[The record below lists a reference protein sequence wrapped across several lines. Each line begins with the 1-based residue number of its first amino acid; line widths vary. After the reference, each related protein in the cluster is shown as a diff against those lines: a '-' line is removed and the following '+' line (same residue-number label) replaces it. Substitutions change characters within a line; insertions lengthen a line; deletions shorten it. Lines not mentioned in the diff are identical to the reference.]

1 MSFFFAEGSS
11 SMRRWCLAAACAV
24 AISCVAVPAAAAKQR
39 PQDRLDAYTVV
50 TTAGQL
56 AAFEEKG
63 LDVAESQ
70 VTPSGVEAQMIL
82 TRSQAQDVRAE
93 GASATLTRVKGG
105 QTVKQFAAAQA
116 ANGFTVW
123 KSYDEPGGYRDQM
136 YELASKYPGV
146 TKLVR
151 IGTTLQGREI
161 LALKVTQGARGV
173 RDGRRPAVL
182 FSATQHARE
191 WIATEIDRRL
201 MYHYIEGWAAEDPEI
216 VKLLQSTELWF
227 VPVMNP
233 DGYQYSFDVERLWR
247 KNLRDNDSDGQ
258 TTISD
263 GVDPNRNY
271 PEHFRYDEEGSSKIL
286 SSQTYRGPAPA
297 SERETQAIMGL
308 SERVGFEFNV
318 NYHSNGRW
326 LLYPEG
332 WQTSSPTADDP
343 IYFALSGNLD
353 RPAIDGFHPGLSS
366 DVLYV
371 TNGEANDY
379 MHKRGG
385 ALAWTPELSPGCPTC
400 GFVFPDD
407 EALVREEFERNLP
420 FAESVANSAADP
432 DDPKSSLGIE
442 TKPFYLKSDDP
453 YKEGLPGSNFTFK
466 YSYGDPQPV
475 QVLAKR
481 ALGAVT
487 AKYKI
492 NGGPTLS
499 ASTSEWTGGEKYRPA
514 SVWYRVMR
522 GTITGTKPGDK
533 VEVWFEGGGQKSE
546 SFTYEMVSD
555 SNRPMLVV
563 AAEDYSG
570 ASPAQPQGPHYAQT
584 YLDALAANGVA
595 ADVYDVDASNRTA
608 PDALGVLSHY
618 KGVIWYTG
626 DDVVTRKQG
635 WAGGNA
641 DRLALDEILEM
652 RAYMDEGG
660 RVAYTGKT
668 AGMQYTAAGVG
679 TQYYDPKNEG
689 MCHPNNRDPSWD
701 PRRCLLLRGS
711 TFGGDLIN
719 DVLQY
724 WFGGMLQI
732 AGDGQTGTTPFALN
746 GIGNPFDGLPQ
757 WSLTAP
763 QPSNPPSTSSFVT
776 TSGVLPAD
784 EYPQFES
791 RASAR
796 WAKPGGP
803 FDPHTGSRYVYSQIA
818 DVTYKRL
825 TREIVV
831 PAGGGELTFWTSYDT
846 EPDWD
851 YLAVEARTAGGN
863 DWTTLPDANGHTSQG
878 TGQSCPAPSSGGW
891 RTLHPHLDHYQT
903 RAADSTCTP
912 TGTTGQW
919 NAATGN
925 SGGWQQWRID
935 LSGYAGKTV
944 EISIAYISD
953 WGTQNLGVFLDDF
966 AWPGGSTS
974 FEGTDTGGWQITGP
988 PEGSGANANNWEI
1001 TDAGGFPVG
1010 ASITTPRSILMGYG
1024 FETIS
1029 TAEQRNA
1036 VMGRIASYLLR

>member
-1 MSFFFAEGSS
+1 MQ
-11 SMRRWCLAAACAV
+11 RWCLAAACAV
-24 AISCVAVPAAAAKQR
+24 AILCVAVPAAAAKQR

-70 VTPSGVEAQMIL
+70 VTASGVEAQMIL

-161 LALKVTQGARGV
+161 LALKVTQGARGQ

-201 MYHYIEGWAAEDPEI
+201 MYHYIEGWANDDPEI

-233 DGYQYSFDVERLWR
+233 DGYQYTFDVERLWR
-247 KNLRDNDSDGQ
+247 KNLRDNDGDGQ
-258 TTISD
+258 TTNAD

-271 PEHFRYDEEGSSKIL
+271 PEHFKYDEEGSSKIL
-286 SSQTYRGPAPA
+286 SSQTYRGTGPA

-332 WQTSSPTADDP
+332 WQTNSPTADDP

-353 RPAIDGFHPGLSS
+353 RPAIEGFHPGLSS

-379 MHKRGG
+379 LHKRGD
-385 ALAWTPELSPGCPTC
+385 ALAWTPELSPGCPSC

-407 EALVREEFERNLP
+407 EALVQEEFERNLP

-432 DDPKSSLGIE
+432 DDPKSSLGIK

-453 YKEGLPGSNFTFK
+453 YKEGLPNSNFTFK
-466 YSYGDPQPV
+466 YSYGDPQTV

-487 AKYKI
+487 VKYKI
-492 NGGPTLS
+492 NGGPTRS
-499 ASTSEWTGGEKYRPA
+499 APTAEWNGGEKYKPA
-514 SVWYRVMR
+514 SVWYHVMR
-522 GTITGTKPGDK
+522 GTVTGTKPGDK

-546 SFTYEMVSD
+546 SFTYDMVSD
-555 SNRPMLVV
+555 SNRQMLVV

-570 ASPAQPQGPHYAQT
+570 ASPAQTPGLHYAQT
-584 YLDALAANGVA
+584 FVDALAQNNVA
-595 ADVYDVDASNRTA
+595 ADIYDVDASSRTA

-626 DDVVTRKQG
+626 DDAVTREG
-635 WAGGNA
+635 DGRGPGNA
-641 DRLALDEILEM
+641 DRLALDEMLEM
-652 RAYMDEGG
+652 RSYMDEGG
-660 RVAYTGKT
+660 RVAYMGRS
-668 AGMQYTAAGVG
+668 AGMQFTGAGVG
-679 TQYYDPKNEG
+679 TQFYDPKDEAVCRIGGAAN
-689 MCHPNNRDPSWD
+689 PALD
-701 PRRCLLLRGS
+701 PRRCLVLRGS
-711 TFGGDLIN
+711 TQGGDLIN

-724 WFGGMLQI
+724 WFGGMVQI
-732 AGDGQTGTTPFALN
+732 AGDGQDGTTPYGLN
-746 GIGNPFDGLPQ
+746 GIGAPFDGLS

-763 QPSNPPSTSSFVT
+763 QPAATSTSSFVT
-776 TSGVLPAD
+776 TSGILPVD

-791 RASAR
+791 KASAR

-803 FDPHTGSRYVYSQIA
+803 FDPHTGGKYVYSQIA
-818 DVTYKRL
+818 DVSYKRL
-825 TREIVV
+825 TREIAV

-846 EPDWD
+846 ELDWD
-851 YLAVEARTAGGN
+851 YLTVEARTAGGD
-863 DWTTLPDANGHTSQG
+863 DWTTLPDANGHTSQS
-878 TGQSCPAPSSGGW
+878 TGQSCPGSTTGW
-891 RTLHPHLDHYQT
+891 ADELHPHLTHYQT
-903 RAADSTCTP
+903 YHPGSPATCTP
-912 TGTTGQW
+912 TGTTGEW
-919 NAATGN
+919 NAATGSSN
-925 SGGWQQWRID
+925 GWQQWRID
-935 LSGYAGKTV
+935 LSDYAGKTV
-944 EISIAYISD
+944 EISVAYVSD

-1010 ASITTPRSILMGYG
+1010 ASITTPKSILMGYG

-1036 VMGRIASYLLR
+1036 VMDRIASYLLR